1 MNKVRFVRKR
11 LGLSQEDLAARIG
24 KSQGVISNVEVGRQ
38 DLMPSDARSII
49 SLGREIGVQI
59 TFDDI
64 YDAPA
69 LGDERGCSS
78 GEAQKAA

>member
-1 MNKVRFVRKR
+1 MNKVRSVRKR
-11 LGLSQEDLAARIG
+11 LGLSQEDLATRIG
-24 KSQGVISNVEVGRQ
+24 KSQGVISHVEVGRQ

-49 SLGREIGVQI
+49 ALGREMGVQI

-69 LGDERGCSS
+69 LGDERAGR
-78 GEAQKAA
+78 AADVQRAA